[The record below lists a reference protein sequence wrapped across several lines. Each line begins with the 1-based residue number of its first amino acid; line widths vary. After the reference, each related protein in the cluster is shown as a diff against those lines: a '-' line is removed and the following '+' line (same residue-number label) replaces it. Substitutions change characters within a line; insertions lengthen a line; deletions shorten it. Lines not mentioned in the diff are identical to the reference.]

1 MTQAANIVIIIGLKE
16 NFGGVRGIKSRKK
29 KAVLIA
35 ALCTALAGLIAAV
48 LWLWLAHPD
57 IYLNEI
63 APSNDGKN
71 KNAALT
77 DLSGDTCDWVEL
89 YNPSDKEQSLEEFSL
104 VKNGSDKFSLKGAKI
119 PAKGYLVVYCSKDGF
134 AKDFEGVHADFNIS
148 KTGEDTISLYYRN
161 ESLYDVKLPQLDR
174 YMTYS
179 RAEDGTYYVSE
190 PTPAEKN
197 SEVTIGDTVKLSK
210 QGGFYEKPFELE
222 LSASEGQTIY
232 YTLDG
237 TDPTTSDT
245 RQKYTSPLRIDD
257 RKGDENVLS
266 AFDPMKVTLNYDS
279 EDVSVPKKK
288 DVDKATVIRACA
300 VSSSGRAGRAVTAT
314 YFVGTSSEKHNGL
327 PIVSVVT
334 DPESLY
340 DYDTGIYMLGKVY
353 EEYLAE
359 HPNAQRNG
367 SVPANYNQRGRDWE
381 RPCHVEYYSAD
392 GDTILSQDCG
402 IRTQGGW
409 SRSDYQK
416 SFRFFAR
423 SSYGSDTFDAEL
435 WADAKDS
442 EGKTVDKYSTFVL
455 RNGGNDCNYSKFKD
469 PMLQSMISERL
480 PDTQSTSACVLFI
493 DGEYWG
499 LYTLT
504 QDMSA
509 EYFSEKYDVPEDE
522 VICVRSGALDEGRDE
537 DIFLYEDMLSFITDN
552 PMSDEKNYKKACELI
567 DMDNFIE
574 YCAAEMYFFNTDWP
588 QNNFGCW
595 RTREADDSNP
605 AADGR
610 WRFYLFDTESSCSH
624 YTDKHEKKSIF
635 TYLREHSDEG
645 LGGIICSLIENED
658 FQIKLTT
665 SIMKLANM
673 NYSYDNF
680 TKTLA
685 QYKAVYYKELYKY
698 FNRFPT
704 WAKVRNAT
712 DPMLKRMDKFFSFR
726 QMNITKALEEE
737 FSLGK
742 QVKLSLSKE
751 GKGEIYIDGTS
762 VGDALKQTYYQGCTV
777 TVRAKA
783 QNGWKFDH
791 WEGSD
796 SKSDEAE
803 LTFDGSISLKAV
815 FTKR

>member
-1 MTQAANIVIIIGLKE
+1 MLSA
-16 NFGGVRGIKSRKK
+16 
-29 KAVLIA
+29 
-35 ALCTALAGLIAAV
+35 ALAGLAALV

-57 IYLNEI
+57 IYINEI
-63 APSNDGKN
+63 APSNEGKN
-71 KNAALT
+71 KNASLT
-77 DLSGDTCDWVEL
+77 DINGDTCDWVEL
-89 YNPSDKEQSLEEFSL
+89 YNPSDKEQTLDGFYL
-104 VKNGSDKFSLKGAKI
+104 VKNGSDKYSLDGVKI
-119 PAKGYLVVYCSKDGF
+119 PAEGYIVIYCSKSGF
-134 AKDFEGVHADFNIS
+134 KDDFEGVHADFNIS

-161 ESLYDVKLPQLDR
+161 ESICDVKLPQLDR

-197 SEVTIGDTVKLSK
+197 SEITVGDTVKLSK
-210 QGGFYEKPFELE
+210 QGGYYEKEFELK
-222 LSASEGQTIY
+222 LTASKGQTIY

-237 TDPTTSDT
+237 TDPKTSST
-245 RQKYTSPLRIDD
+245 RQKYTSPLSIKD
-257 RKGDENVLS
+257 RNGEKNVLS
-266 AFDPMKVTLNYDS
+266 AFDPMQVTLNYDP
-279 EDVSVPKKK
+279 ENVSVPKSM

-300 VSSSGRAGRAVTAT
+300 VGSSGKAGRTVTAT
-314 YFVGTSSEKHNGL
+314 YFVGTSSKKHHDL

-340 DYDTGIYMLGKVY
+340 NYDTGIYMLGKVY
-353 EEYLAE
+353 DDYVAE
-359 HPNAQRNG
+359 HPNAPRNG
-367 SVPANYNQRGRDWE
+367 SVPANYNQRGREWE
-381 RPCHVEYYSAD
+381 RPCHIEFYSAD

-423 SSYGSDTFDAEL
+423 SSYGSDSFDAEL
-435 WADAKDS
+435 WEDSKDY

-469 PMLQSMISERL
+469 PMLQSMVSERL
-480 PDTQSTSACVLFI
+480 PDTQATSACVLFI

-509 EYFSEKYDVPEDE
+509 EYFSEKYDVPKDE
-522 VICVRSGALDEGRDE
+522 VICVRSSSLDEGREE
-537 DIFLYEDMLSFITDN
+537 DMLLYEDMLAFVTNNS
-552 PMSDEKNYKKACELI
+552 MSDEENYKKACELI

-595 RTREADDSNP
+595 RTREVDDSNP

-610 WRFYLFDTESSCSH
+610 WRFYMFDTESSCSH
-624 YTDKHEKKSIF
+624 YTDKHEQKSIF
-635 TYLREHSDEG
+635 TYLREHDDEG
-645 LGGIICSLIENED
+645 IGGIICSLIENKD
-658 FQIKLTT
+658 FQMKLTT

-673 NYSYDNF
+673 NYSHDNF
-680 TKTLA
+680 TNTLE
-685 QYKAVYYKELYKY
+685 QYMSVYYKELDNY
-698 FNRFPT
+698 FKRFPT
-704 WAKVRNAT
+704 WANVSNAT
-712 DPMLKRMDKFFSFR
+712 EPMLARMDTFFSFR
-726 QMNITKALEEE
+726 QMNITRALEEE
-737 FSLGK
+737 FSLGE
-742 QVKLSLSKE
+742 QVKLSLAAE
-751 GKGEIYIDGTS
+751 GKGVLYIDATP
-762 VGDALKQTYYQGCTV
+762 VGGALEQTYYQGCELTV
-777 TVRAKA
+777 KA
-783 QNGWKFDH
+783 VPQKGWKFDH

-803 LTFDGSISLKAV
+803 LTLDNSTSLKAV
-815 FTKR
+815 FKK